1 MLIVAFISIR
11 CRFFQRKYARHF
23 GIKAI
28 LQLFYKTHNFDD
40 VLTIG
45 VTTMKLKSLPLALF
59 ALCFSSLSFANQA
72 VNSVDVA
79 AASQQADLTTDQV
92 VQPEAEPPT
101 GTALDLIPETIDKT
115 PTILPEQSNHKI
127 VPPTAATKSDSW
139 WDRTQDKFSN
149 SLQKRAHSI
158 NDWFGE
164 PDPEE
169 PAWATL
175 RLIVDTEWDEYED
188 VSVKPRVRGKIKL
201 PTLENKL
208 SLVFGDDSL
217 DNEIRNNV
225 AISNENPRGD
235 SDDVLDSQ
243 QTRDN
248 NSSLALRWSQWKNPW
263 GVDTDADL
271 GVRSGD
277 DIYARLKLEKD
288 WDLNNNFS
296 THAEQ
301 IYRYGLD
308 SKDYLRTNFEIRHAR
323 PNQAFLS
330 DQLTLTYTDDG
341 YEQNFNWDNRLYRQH
356 QFFHDHWFNYGVYT
370 GGDIDDNQPE
380 LDSYGPFLGWRQPFL
395 REWLFVQA
403 EVNYYNDEDLDRDH
417 HVGALL
423 RLETWFQ

>member
-1 MLIVAFISIR
+1 M
-11 CRFFQRKYARHF
+11 
-23 GIKAI
+23 
-28 LQLFYKTHNFDD
+28 N

-45 VTTMKLKSLPLALF
+45 VTTMKLNSLPLALF
-59 ALCFSSLSFANQA
+59 GLCFSSLSFANQA
-72 VNSVDVA
+72 VNIVDVA
-79 AASQQADLTTDQV
+79 AVSQQADLKTDQAT
-92 VQPEAEPPT
+92 QPEVEPPT

-115 PTILPEQSNHKI
+115 PTILPEQSNYKI

-164 PDPEE
+164 SDPEE

-217 DNEIRNNV
+217 DNEIRNNL

-263 GVDTDADL
+263 GIDTDADL

-308 SKDYLRTNFEIRHAR
+308 SKDYLRTNLEIRHAR

-330 DQLTLTYTDDG
+330 DQLTLTYTDDD
-341 YEQNFNWDNRLYRQH
+341 YKQNFNWDNRLYRQH

-380 LDSYGPFLGWRQPFL
+380 LDSYGRFWDGVSRFY
-395 REWLFVQA
+395 
-403 EVNYYNDEDLDRDH
+403 VNGYLYKPKS
-417 HVGALL
+417 
-423 RLETWFQ
+423 TITTMKI